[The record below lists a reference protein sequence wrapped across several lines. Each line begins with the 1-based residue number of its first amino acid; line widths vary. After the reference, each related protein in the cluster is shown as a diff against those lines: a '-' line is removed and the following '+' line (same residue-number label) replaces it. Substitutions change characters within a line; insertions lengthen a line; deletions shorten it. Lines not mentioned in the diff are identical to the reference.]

1 MRKLLSLALAA
12 ALLPTLA
19 QAGMTT
25 RTLSYD
31 VEGTMVESV
40 LVFDDAVAT
49 KRPALVMVPNWMGVN
64 AAQVEKAKAIAGQ
77 DYVILVADVYGKG
90 IRPKTDAEA
99 TRPTNADEAGK
110 AAGAMYADRAALR
123 ARVNAA
129 LDQLASAKD
138 APVDAA
144 KLGAIGFCFG
154 GATALELA
162 RSGADIAGVV
172 SFHGNLATDLPA
184 QAGAVKAKVLA
195 LNGADDTYVPTE
207 QINAFNKEMQSA
219 GIDWQFVNLGGAVH
233 CFAEPDQNNG
243 PGCAYNERAA
253 KRAFRMMRDFFAEAF
268 ASQ

>member
-1 MRKLLSLALAA
+1 MRKLLPLALAA

-19 QAGMTT
+19 HAEVQT

-31 VEGTMVESV
+31 VEGTLMESV
-40 LVFDDAVAT
+40 LVYDDAVAS

-64 AAQVEKAKAIAGQ
+64 DAQVAKAKAIAGK
-77 DYVILVADVYGKG
+77 DYVILVADVYGK
-90 IRPKTDAEA
+90 T
-99 TRPTNADEAGK
+99 TRPANADEAGK

-129 LDQLASAKD
+129 LDRLENAKD
-138 APVDAA
+138 APVDPT

-162 RSGADIAGVV
+162 RSGAHLAGVV

-184 QAGAVKAKVLA
+184 KAGEVKARVLA
-195 LNGADDTYVPTE
+195 LNGADDTYVPAE
-207 QINAFNKEMQSA
+207 QIDGFTKEMQAA

-243 PGCAYNERAA
+243 PGCVYNERAA
-253 KRAFRMMRDFFAEAF
+253 KRAFRMMREFFAEAF
-268 ASQ
+268 ASR

>member
-1 MRKLLSLALAA
+1 MRMMLPLALAA

-19 QAGMTT
+19 QAEVQT

-31 VEGTMVESV
+31 VEGTTVESV
-40 LVFDDAVAT
+40 LVYDDAGAA

-64 AAQVEKAKAIAGQ
+64 ASQIEKAKAIAGK
-77 DYVILVADVYGKG
+77 DYVILVADVYGK
-90 IRPKTDAEA
+90 A
-99 TRPTNADEAGK
+99 TRPADADEAGK

-129 LDQLASAKD
+129 LDQLANAKD
-138 APVDAA
+138 APVDAT

-184 QAGAVKAKVLA
+184 KAGEVKAKVLA
-195 LNGADDTYVPTE
+195 LNGADDTYVPVDQT
-207 QINAFNKEMQSA
+207 NGFTTEMQSA
-219 GIDWQFVNLGGAVH
+219 GIDFQFVNFGGAVH
-233 CFAEPDQNNG
+233 CFAESDANSG
-243 PGCAYNERAA
+243 PGCLYNERAA
-253 KRAFRMMRDFFAEAF
+253 KRAFRMMRDFFDEAF
-268 ASQ
+268 SAQ

>member
-1 MRKLLSLALAA
+1 MRHLLPIALAA
-12 ALLPTLA
+12 ALLPL
-19 QAGMTT
+19 QARAEMKT

-31 VEGTMVESV
+31 VDGTAVESV
-40 LVFDDAVAT
+40 LVYDDAGAA

-64 AAQVEKAKAIAGQ
+64 DAQVDKAKAIAGK
-77 DYVILVADVYGKG
+77 DYVILVADVYGK
-90 IRPKTDAEA
+90 A
-99 TRPTNADEAGK
+99 TRPANADEAGK

-129 LDQLASAKD
+129 LDQLAHAED

-162 RSGADIAGVV
+162 RSGANIAGVV
-172 SFHGNLATDLPA
+172 SFHGNLSTSLPA
-184 QAGAVKAKVLA
+184 KTGDVKAKVLA
-195 LNGADDTYVPTE
+195 LNGADDSYVPAE
-207 QINAFNKEMQSA
+207 QIQDFTKEMQGA

-243 PGCAYNERAA
+243 PGCVYNERAA
-253 KRAFRMMRDFFAEAF
+253 KRAFRMMHDFFDEAF
-268 ASQ
+268 GIARN

>member
-1 MRKLLSLALAA
+1 MRMMLPLALAA

-19 QAGMTT
+19 QAEVQT

-31 VEGTMVESV
+31 VEGTTVESV
-40 LVFDDAVAT
+40 LVYDDAGAA

-64 AAQVEKAKAIAGQ
+64 ASQIEKAKAIAGK
-77 DYVILVADVYGKG
+77 DYVILVADVYGK
-90 IRPKTDAEA
+90 A
-99 TRPTNADEAGK
+99 TRPADADEAGK

-129 LDQLASAKD
+129 LDQLANAKD
-138 APVDAA
+138 APVDAT

-184 QAGAVKAKVLA
+184 KAGEVKAKVLA
-195 LNGADDTYVPTE
+195 LNGADDTYVPVD
-207 QINAFNKEMQSA
+207 QINGFTTEMQSA
-219 GIDWQFVNLGGAVH
+219 GIDFQFVNFGGAVH
-233 CFAEPDQNNG
+233 CFAESDANSG
-243 PGCAYNERAA
+243 PGCLYNERAA
-253 KRAFRMMRDFFAEAF
+253 KRAFRMMRDFFDEAF
-268 ASQ
+268 SAQ